1 MPAPAVTVVIP
12 LYQKAGSVLAA
23 LGSVLAQRFS
33 DFEVVVVDDGS
44 TDDGAALVRGV
55 TDPRVR
61 LLQQPNRGPGAARNR
76 GLAEA
81 RSGLIAFLDADDEW
95 SQEFLELG
103 AAALAAAPDCAAWV
117 AARVEG
123 PMRRVRSGPDRRR
136 GLVSGRWRLPADAG
150 PRRVKY
156 VVDFCHSSC
165 VLARRETIERYGGY
179 YAADRC
185 SYGEDSYLWLQVV
198 LNHPLAID
206 PVPRVWF
213 HTEHSALGAA
223 RVGRHPVRPALVAS
237 GPLIERCDPGYR
249 RALRDLLAYYRLL
262 ETEKLMRQG
271 RLDGTTLAGWR
282 ARFPWTTRWPGPK
295 LAAMELRCSL
305 AAAAPRLA
313 RAAQRVSA
321 RVARS

>member
-1 MPAPAVTVVIP
+1 MSAPAITVVIP

-23 LGSVLAQRFS
+23 LRSVLTQRFD

-44 TDDGAALVRGV
+44 TDDGPALVRGAG
-55 TDPRVR
+55 DSRVR

-81 RSGLIAFLDADDEW
+81 RGDQIAFLDADDEW
-95 SQEFLELG
+95 ASDFLELG
-103 AAALAAAPDCAAWV
+103 TAALAGAPDCAAWV
-117 AARVEG
+117 TGRFEG
-123 PMRRVRSGPDRRR
+123 PARRVRTGRDRRR
-136 GLVSGRWRLPADAG
+136 GLVSGRWRLPPDVG
-150 PRRVKY
+150 PRRLKY

-165 VLARRETIERYGGY
+165 VLARRQTIERYGGY
-179 YAADRC
+179 YSADRC

-206 PVPRVWF
+206 PEPHVWF

-223 RVGRHPVRPALVAS
+223 RTGRHPVRPALAAS
-237 GPLIERCDPGYR
+237 GPLLERCDPGYR

-271 RLDGTTLAGWR
+271 RLDGTTLADWR
-282 ARFPWTTRWPGPK
+282 ARFPWTGRPGPK

-305 AAAAPRLA
+305 MAAVPRLA
-313 RAAQRVSA
+313 R
-321 RVARS
+321 VARRLSALVARP